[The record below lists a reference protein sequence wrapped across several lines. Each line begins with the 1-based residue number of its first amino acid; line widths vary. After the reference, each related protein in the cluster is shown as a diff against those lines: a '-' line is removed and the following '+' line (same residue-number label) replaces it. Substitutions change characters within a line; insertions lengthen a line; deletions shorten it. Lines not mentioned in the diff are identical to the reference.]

1 MNKLTNKYRFYLL
14 LAGTFVA
21 LLLAYNMAIN
31 NTIELKKTCNKIEH
45 DLNKAGD
52 APRKIAAIEKKLVS
66 IESLYGSD
74 FEDLDKLQEK
84 LLNHISQSCKQY
96 ELTLIELPNVHEF
109 EHSDYVI
116 KTFKIVVEG
125 NYTNILKF
133 IYDLEFKPALGRLA
147 SIKFST
153 QTNYRNSN
161 KKLFAQIIIQNIEL

>member
-1 MNKLTNKYRFYLL
+1 MKKLTNKHRFYLL
-14 LAGTFVA
+14 VAGTLVA
-21 LLLAYNMAIN
+21 LLLAYNMAISK
-31 NTIELKKTCNKIEH
+31 TLELKKGCNKIE
-45 DLNKAGD
+45 DELNAAGYAPARIAALNK
-52 APRKIAAIEKKLVS
+52 KLAK

-96 ELTLIELPNVHEF
+96 ELTLIELPSVHEF
-109 EHSDYVI
+109 AQSDYVV

-147 SIKFST
+147 SVKFST
-153 QTNYRNSN
+153 ETDYRYKN